1 MQVTII
7 MKSTAI
13 RKTGE
18 IDMGYFKNLEIE
30 IREMDFDGLPLQQI
44 ADRVGLGVTQVLEI
58 LDQINDEDI
67 GDYADK
73 AADLD
78 ADFYGRL
85 N

>member
-1 MQVTII
+1 
-7 MKSTAI
+7 
-13 RKTGE
+13 
-18 IDMGYFKNLEIE
+18 
-30 IREMDFDGLPLQQI
+30 
-44 ADRVGLGVTQVLEI
+44 VGLGVTQVLEI